1 MNPNTPTPSQH
12 AMQISN
18 WPMAGH
24 DVNTANRPCWTHPQ
38 IVAPDGPTVFY
49 CFILRSTCNYTVEHM
64 LFFWLPFPFPG
75 SEDRVHLLKR
85 ALEAIS
91 WRSIEGPSQVKA
103 GAKLTFMLRPWYAYW
118 GGGEVACRVMNA
130 SQGLV
135 QDRRTTQVAGRPGR
149 PGQPVAGGRLHQPLA
164 RIGHGFHPGGG
175 GRAALQHRST
185 SSPELHRQVLGELL
199 SCAGRLA
206 NGCTQRANALPF
218 APARNYCRDGDMKR
232 IEAAMPKRE

>member
-1 MNPNTPTPSQH
+1 MNPNAPTHQH
-12 AMQISN
+12 PANMRCKSRVGP
-18 WPMAGH
+18 WPDMMSTRPTGHAGPIPKSWRQM
-24 DVNTANRPCWTHPQ
+24 VPR
-38 IVAPDGPTVFY
+38 
-49 CFILRSTCNYTVEHM
+49 CFIVSFCDRRAITRSSTCF
-64 LFFWLPFPFPG
+64 FFWLPFPFPG

-103 GAKLTFMLRPWYAYW
+103 GAKLMFMLRPWYAYW

-185 SSPELHRQVLGELL
+185 SPPELHRQVLV
-199 SCAGRLA
+199 SFCLA
-206 NGCTQRANALPF
+206 QGDLQTA
-218 APARNYCRDGDMKR
+218 ARNAQTLCRLPQPV
-232 IEAAMPKRE
+232 ITAETAT